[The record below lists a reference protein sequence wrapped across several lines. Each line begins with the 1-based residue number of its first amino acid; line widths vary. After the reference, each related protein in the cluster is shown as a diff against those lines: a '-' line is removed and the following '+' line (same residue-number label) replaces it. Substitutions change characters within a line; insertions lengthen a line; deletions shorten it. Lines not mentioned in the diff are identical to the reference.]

1 MPDNRPVSAPMILS
15 QKTISPQSPY
25 YSALIGIISFLL
37 IIPID
42 LLGGSEQ
49 NFTLPVSVVLIP
61 IGLYCFLKSRS
72 HDSTRLKL
80 ACISGLLSVLI
91 TTIIIC
97 VSYVG
102 QPSLRPLASL
112 LYFFAP
118 STIYFLAKEVVTKDA
133 AFIVFLRS
141 SFYSA
146 IALAL
151 SLTLTVFV
159 FGDGLVRAAD
169 IGIMNG
175 TFFSLPL
182 SGTYGVHT
190 MVDHYFLICIIV
202 AYYAQSGL
210 ATVVEQIIAFA
221 LVACFICIMI
231 LSLSREV
238 VLALVVVCLVY
249 GFRYVNLVALAA
261 IAAALSLCIYTNLDR
276 LAAVGALWETK
287 IYMTEHSHDMNDLS
301 SGRLDLQ
308 NDAVMQLIRYPLTGT
323 GFYGYIL
330 TKKYSEGSEDVAGW
344 TTHVYYLTTAWKMG
358 LIGAAFYFM
367 FFAGLVKQSIRFSR
381 NGFPGSAK
389 LYTIALWTFLLVLN
403 MLWDAL
409 LAPGIMCL
417 FAFFVGS
424 MARAEERQVLGIKQ

>member
-1 MPDNRPVSAPMILS
+1 MPHNRPGPPPMIMS
-15 QKTISPQSPY
+15 QKAISPQSPRC
-25 YSALIGIISFLL
+25 SVLIGLLAFLL

-42 LLGGSEQ
+42 LLGGSNEI
-49 NFTLPVSVVLIP
+49 FSLPVSVVLIP
-61 IGLYCFLKSRS
+61 IGLYYFLKTKSPE
-72 HDSTRLKL
+72 STRLKL
-80 ACISGLLSVLI
+80 ACICGLLSVLI
-91 TTIIIC
+91 TTIIVC
-97 VSYVG
+97 VSCVG

-118 STIYFLAKEVVTKDA
+118 PTIYFLAKDLVTNDA
-133 AFIVFLRS
+133 KFIVFLRS
-141 SFYSA
+141 SFYF
-146 IALAL
+146 ALAL
-151 SLTLTVFV
+151 AVSLLLTVFV

-169 IGIMNG
+169 IGIMHG

-182 SGTYGVHT
+182 SGAYGVHT

-202 AYYAQSGL
+202 AYYAQSGR
-210 ATVVEQIIAFA
+210 ATVLEQIIAFA
-221 LVACFICIMI
+221 LIACFIYMMI

-238 VLALVVVCLVY
+238 VLALAVVGIIY
-249 GFRYVNLVALAA
+249 GFRHLNLTALAA
-261 IAAALSLCIYTNLDR
+261 IAATISLCIYTNLDR
-276 LAAVGALWETK
+276 LATIGALWETT
-287 IYMTEHSHDMNDLS
+287 IYMTEHSHDMNALS

-308 NDAVMQLIRYPLTGT
+308 NDAVMQLIHNPVTGT

-330 TKKYSEGSEDVAGW
+330 TKKYSQGSEDSAGW

-358 LIGAAFYFM
+358 LIGAAFYFT
-367 FFAGLVKQSIRFSR
+367 FFAGLIKQSISFSR
-381 NGFPGSAK
+381 KAFPGSAK

-424 MARAEERQVLGIKQ
+424 MARAEER